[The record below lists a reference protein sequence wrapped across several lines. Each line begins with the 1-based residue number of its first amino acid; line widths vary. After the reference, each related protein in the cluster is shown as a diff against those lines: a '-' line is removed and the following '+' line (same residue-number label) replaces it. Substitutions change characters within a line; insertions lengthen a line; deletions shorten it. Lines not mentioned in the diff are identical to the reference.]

1 MREMIKMV
9 VVLTI
14 LSSISGAG
22 LAYLKDWTEPKI
34 EIQVLELVKGPAVR
48 FILEGCSND
57 PINDRFKVT
66 DGEKESSIFVGIFE
80 GKANTVV
87 LETSGKGFAD
97 KFGLMAAYNV
107 DDDSIVGISV
117 TTHKETPGLGA
128 NAKDDPAFAAQFKG
142 LKVADGDIM
151 VTNDGGNINSLSGAT
166 ITSKAVCDATNNVN
180 KKYLEL
186 KPQMIEK
193 LKGFS
198 N

>member
-9 VVLTI
+9 VVLTA
-14 LSSISGAG
+14 LSSLSGAG

-34 EIQVLELVKGPAVR
+34 EKQVLELVKGPAVR
-48 FILEGCSND
+48 LILEGCSND

-66 DGEKESSIFVGIFE
+66 DGDKESSIFVGIFD

-87 LETSGKGFAD
+87 LETTGKGFAD
-97 KFGLMAAYNV
+97 KFGFMAAYNIE
-107 DDDSIVGISV
+107 DDSIVGVSV
-117 TTHKETPGLGA
+117 TTHKETPGLGG

-142 LKVADGDIM
+142 LKATDENIR
-151 VTNDGGNINSLSGAT
+151 VTNDGGSINALSGAT
-166 ITSKAVCDATNNVN
+166 ITSRGVCAATNDIN